1 MHWWHVGVAA
11 NTIAAV
17 AYVAIFW
24 SIVRGLIRSD
34 QWKANRLA
42 VATALIFLTA
52 GAHHALLSAQQL
64 ALWGSASASGEAGR
78 RSLDT
83 WYLSSWDLVT
93 AVVAA
98 WYWTLRGR
106 LPVLVR
112 GASLFEDLR
121 ERQRQALEIHD
132 DVIQGLATA
141 KLAIELGDSARAMV
155 ALEQSLVS
163 TRAIITNLLGPDAP
177 LMSSGQLR
185 HNSPATESS

>member
-1 MHWWHVGVAA
+1 MAA
-11 NTIAAV
+11 NATAAV

-24 SIVRGLIRSD
+24 SIARGLIKSG

-42 VATALIFLTA
+42 AATALIFLAA
-52 GAHHALLSAQQL
+52 GGHHALLAAQQL
-64 ALWGSASASGEAGR
+64 APWAWASVSRSAGR
-78 RSLDT
+78 RSLGT
-83 WYLSSWDLVT
+83 WYLSSWDLIT
-93 AVVAA
+93 AAVGV

-106 LPVLVR
+106 IPVLLR

-141 KLAIELGDSARAMV
+141 KLAIELDDRPRATA
-155 ALEQSLVS
+155 ALEQSLAS
-163 TRAIITNLLGPDAP
+163 TRAIVTELLGPDAP

-185 HNSPATESS
+185 KVPRTPGSS